1 MKKKYKIEKVK
12 NKLIWLAVTLIATSF
27 FTIANSTALIGL
39 FVGLIS
45 RMYSG
50 HIISLTF
57 GILVGITIQEMLRG
71 LEW

>member
-1 MKKKYKIEKVK
+1 MKKKYKIGKVK
-12 NKLIWLAVTLIATSF
+12 NNLIWLAVTLTVTSF
-27 FTIANSTALIGL
+27 FAIANSTALVGL
-39 FVGLIS
+39 FIGLIS

-57 GILVGITIQEMLRG
+57 GILVGITIQEMMRG